1 MGFYM
6 ISASMKATKRVKYN
20 NVYIITFRLHGIN
33 FPDVIE
39 VLEPGLALLDKSID
53 VNIPSE
59 RVTKVIS
66 SCLYFLGDMPQQNAN
81 TGIKD
86 LQKHGLVGVV

>member
-6 ISASMKATKRVKYN
+6 MPASMKATKRVKCN
-20 NVYIITFRLHGIN
+20 NVYTITFRPYGTN

-39 VLEPGLALLDKSID
+39 ALEPDLALLDKGINI
-53 VNIPSE
+53 NIPSE
-59 RVTKVIS
+59 RVARVIS
-66 SCLYFLGDMPQQNAN
+66 SCLCFLGDMPQQNAN

-86 LQKHGLVGVV
+86 LQQHGLVGVV